1 MSTKKTL
8 NFIFFII
15 SFELSLGENSTNGLR
30 KGLVLSIPVFIP
42 FRGYE
47 PAAGKTCA
55 ASVKIVEKL
64 VNQRSDIL
72 PRYAINTAMLDENL
86 YGVGAIRYF
95 LGYMAKF
102 QPGNRPATNIFP
114 SPLAV
119 GPFSCQFVSP
129 IMKPFHM
136 SLFSEY
142 CNGEH
147 IVSLPFYD
155 NVFRIRAPANLYI
168 GPMLAMA
175 VKIAKWKQIAIVTT
189 TNLPAEM
196 LFIKRLYKEAISSGL
211 EIVHFDAVPTFN
223 RDVVLELKQSDAR
236 VVYFSSV
243 NYRSCQE
250 LLCLMH
256 REGITAPTYVFITT
270 FFCLPAKSDDPPF
283 D

>member
-1 MSTKKTL
+1 
-8 NFIFFII
+8 
-15 SFELSLGENSTNGLR
+15 
-30 KGLVLSIPVFIP
+30 
-42 FRGYE
+42 
-47 PAAGKTCA
+47 
-55 ASVKIVEKL
+55 
-64 VNQRSDIL
+64 
-72 PRYAINTAMLDENL
+72 
-86 YGVGAIRYF
+86 
-95 LGYMAKF
+95 
-102 QPGNRPATNIFP
+102 
-114 SPLAV
+114 
-119 GPFSCQFVSP
+119 
-129 IMKPFHM
+129 
-136 SLFSEY
+136 
-142 CNGEH
+142 
-147 IVSLPFYD
+147 
-155 NVFRIRAPANLYI
+155 
-168 GPMLAMA
+168 MLAMA

-283 D
+283 DWCTLDMLNEQMNATFFTGTLPSSPFPFQNST